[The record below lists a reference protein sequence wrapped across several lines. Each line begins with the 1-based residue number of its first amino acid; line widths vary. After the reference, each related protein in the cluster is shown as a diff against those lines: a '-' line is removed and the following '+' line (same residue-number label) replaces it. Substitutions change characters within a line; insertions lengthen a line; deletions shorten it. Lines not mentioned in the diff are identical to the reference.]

1 MLLTILMFET
11 ERPEQAGRIA
21 VPGWKLV
28 PAILTLIVE
37 PAAPP
42 DGVTEV
48 SAGGPA
54 MGLFTVNV
62 TGLLTP
68 LAVLALMV

>member
-1 MLLTILMFET
+1 MLMLET
-11 ERPEQAGRIA
+11 ERPEQVTRIA

-28 PAILTLIVE
+28 PVILTLIVE